1 MGRWVGDGVACRSG
15 KGAEKHRAVDIDR
28 WAMMGREPR
37 GQGGRGPPVRGSGER
52 RNGVL

>member
-1 MGRWVGDGVACRSG
+1 MGDDGEE
-15 KGAEKHRAVDIDR
+15 GA
-28 WAMMGREPR
+28 R